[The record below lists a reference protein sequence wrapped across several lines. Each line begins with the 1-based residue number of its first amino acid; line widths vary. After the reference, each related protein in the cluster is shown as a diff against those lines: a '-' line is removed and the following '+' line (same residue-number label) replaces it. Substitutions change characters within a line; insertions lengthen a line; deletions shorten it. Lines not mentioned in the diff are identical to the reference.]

1 MKKKCLFSLFALTM
15 LFSPLNIHAESR
27 ALATTCNKCGEVRTR
42 TTNRYY
48 EHEERFPCSH
58 GKARYDVYDVYK
70 VKTIDTCQN
79 CGNTSFSEY
88 EEHVFK
94 KCSN

>member
-27 ALATTCNKCGEVRTR
+27 ALATTCNKCGGVRTR
-42 TTNRYY
+42 TTNRFY

-58 GKARYDVYDVYK
+58 GNARYDVYK

-79 CGNTSFSEY
+79 CGNTSTSEY